1 MQAAD
6 IVQLREIVISSA
18 RQVFPGCG
26 IEIGDQ
32 REPVEEAP
40 DTKRLV
46 AFMGFSGGL
55 LRGSLAVVAPVEL
68 MKRAYPLPLTGT
80 GPWEIDVFDWSGE
93 VANRLLGRI
102 KNELAA
108 RGVEVEPST
117 PRVLHAER
125 LHAVGSMRRMICS
138 LSFMSR
144 DSWIEV
150 WFDAIVAHDRPFLT
164 PVDPNRETPSEGDVL
179 LFD

>member
-6 IVQLREIVISSA
+6 IAELREIVVACA

-26 IEIGDQ
+26 IEIGAQ
-32 REPVEEAP
+32 RDPVNEAP
-40 DTKRLV
+40 NTKRLV
-46 AFMGFSGGL
+46 AVMGFSGGL
-55 LRGSLAVVAPVEL
+55 MRGSLALVAPVEL
-68 MKRAYPLPLTGT
+68 MKRAYPLPLAKT
-80 GPWEIDVFDWSGE
+80 GPWELDVFDWSGE

-102 KNELAA
+102 KNALAL

-138 LSFMSR
+138 IAFMSN

-150 WFDAIVAHDRPFLT
+150 WFDAIAAQDRTLLT
-164 PVDPNRETPSEGDVL
+164 PLDPNHETPSEGDVL

>member
-1 MQAAD
+1 MQPAD
-6 IVQLREIVISSA
+6 MAELREIVVTAA

-26 IEIGDQ
+26 IEVGEQ
-32 REPVEEAP
+32 REPPAEAP

-46 AFMGFSGGL
+46 AVMGFSGGL
-55 LRGSLAVVAPVEL
+55 MRGSLALIAPVEL
-68 MKRAYPLPLTGT
+68 MKRAYPLPLTLN
-80 GPWEIDVFDWSGE
+80 GPWELDVFDWSGE

-117 PRVLHAER
+117 PHVLHAEP
-125 LHAVGSMRRMICS
+125 LQTVGSMRQMICS
-138 LSFMSR
+138 LAFTSE

-150 WFDAIVAHDRPFLT
+150 WFDAIAAQESAVLAPI
-164 PVDPNRETPSEGDVL
+164 DPNRETPSEGDVL